1 MQLTWRIVET
11 WKRGDNGKGWVTR
24 APWQPPNTKNT
35 LISSIAKQTN
45 SKQQVVLRTYCCIKT
60 NVFFFKKR
68 KMKEEKEETQ
78 TKEGDQKKKKK
89 VAKIKFKF
97 FFQTHPE
104 FQWGLS
110 WLHLD
115 ENSR

>member
-60 NVFFFKKR
+60 NVFFLKKEKNEGR
-68 KMKEEKEETQ
+68 KRRNTNK
-78 TKEGDQKKKKK
+78 GRRPKKK
-89 VAKIKFKF
+89 VAKKKFKF